1 MSFSPSRSRGRRV
14 QITAG
19 ADGTHIYELR
29 EQDPQGP
36 SFLKLAT
43 RMLALGFRVEGS
55 RVKGLGFWV

>member
-1 MSFSPSRSRGRRV
+1 MSFSPSRSRSRRV

-36 SFLKLAT
+36 SFLKMVT
-43 RMLALGFRVEGS
+43 RMLGLGFRVGDL
-55 RVKGLGFWV
+55 RV